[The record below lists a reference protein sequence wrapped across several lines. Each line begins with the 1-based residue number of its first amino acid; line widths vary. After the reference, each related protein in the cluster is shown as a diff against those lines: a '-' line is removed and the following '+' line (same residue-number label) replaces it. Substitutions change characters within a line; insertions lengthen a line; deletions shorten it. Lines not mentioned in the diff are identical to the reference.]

1 MIRTT
6 FLFCLI
12 IIVVYFANQG
22 DVVSTVDTVDIEGE
36 FNLSDE
42 KLITERAKLFIG
54 KNIYNIDLRHYK
66 NEFEKIPWIKYS
78 QISINPPSN
87 LTVKIIEH
95 NPMFLWNEQIYVNS
109 EMQTFTTPNL
119 PIKNIL
125 RLASNNYSHEEMY
138 NLFKSVQS
146 FLLDI
151 NEIIIALSKQ
161 DDMLEIKSEN
171 LTFIVR
177 HSRYREKIRE
187 FVSIYPDFESK
198 LNKRKKIHIDL
209 RYPTGFAVR

>member
-125 RLASNNYSHEEMY
+125 RLASNNYSYEEMY

-151 NEIIIALSKQ
+151 NETIIALSKQ

-177 HSRYREKIRE
+177 HSRYPEKIRE

-198 LNKRKKIHIDL
+198 LNKRKTIHIDL

>member
-12 IIVVYFANQG
+12 IVVVYFANQG

-54 KNIYNIDLRHYK
+54 KNIYNINLRHHK

>member
-6 FLFCLI
+6 FIFCLI

-125 RLASNNYSHEEMY
+125 RLASNNYSYEEMY

-151 NEIIIALSKQ
+151 NETIIALSKQ

-177 HSRYREKIRE
+177 HSRYPEKIRE

>member
-1 MIRTT
+1 MIRTA
-6 FLFCLI
+6 FLFCII
-12 IIVVYFANQG
+12 IIVVYFVNQD

-54 KNIYNIDLRHYK
+54 KNIYNIDLRHHK

-95 NPMFLWNEQIYVNS
+95 DPMFLWNEEIYVNS
-109 EMQTFTTPNL
+109 ELQTFTTPNL

-125 RLASNNYSHEEMY
+125 RLASNNYSYVEMY
-138 NLFKSVQS
+138 NLFKSLQS
-146 FLLDI
+146 FLSDI
-151 NEIIIALSKQ
+151 NEIVIALSKQ

-171 LTFIVR
+171 LSFVVR
-177 HSRYREKIRE
+177 HSRYREKIKE
-187 FVSIYPDFESK
+187 FVSIYPNFKSK

>member
-1 MIRTT
+1 MIRII
-6 FLFCLI
+6 FLFCITI
-12 IIVVYFANQG
+12 IIVYFSYQG
-22 DVVSTVDTVDIEGE
+22 DFISTVDTVEIEGE
-36 FNLSDE
+36 FNFSDE
-42 KLITERAKLFIG
+42 ELITERAKLFLG
-54 KNIYNIDLRHYK
+54 KNIYNINLRHHK
-66 NEFEKIPWIKYS
+66 NEFQKIPWIKYS

-95 NPMFLWNEQIYVNS
+95 NPLFLWNEKIYVNS
-109 EMQTFTTPNL
+109 EMHSFITPNL

-125 RLASNNYSHEEMY
+125 RLSSNNYNHEEMY
-138 NLFKSVQS
+138 DLFQSVQS

-151 NEIIIALSKQ
+151 NEVIIALSKQ

-187 FVSIYPDFESK
+187 FVSIYPDFKSK

>member
-6 FLFCLI
+6 FLFCMI
-12 IIVVYFANQG
+12 IIVAYFVNQG

-54 KNIYNIDLRHYK
+54 KNIYNINLRHYK

-95 NPMFLWNEQIYVNS
+95 NPLFLWNEEIYVNS
-109 EMQTFTTPNL
+109 EMQIFTTPNL

-125 RLASNNYSHEEMY
+125 RLASNDYSYEEMY

-198 LNKRKKIHIDL
+198 LNKRKTIHIDL

>member
-12 IIVVYFANQG
+12 IVVVYFANQG

>member
-1 MIRTT
+1 MIRTA
-6 FLFCLI
+6 FLFCII
-12 IIVVYFANQG
+12 IIVVYFVNQD

-125 RLASNNYSHEEMY
+125 RLASNNYSYEEMY

-151 NEIIIALSKQ
+151 NETIIALSKQ

>member
-125 RLASNNYSHEEMY
+125 RLASNNYSYEEMY

-177 HSRYREKIRE
+177 HSRYPEKIRE

>member
-1 MIRTT
+1 MIRIF
-6 FLFCLI
+6 FLFCI
-12 IIVVYFANQG
+12 TIIVVYFSYQ
-22 DVVSTVDTVDIEGE
+22 DDFISTVDTVEIEGE
-36 FNLSDE
+36 FNFSDE
-42 KLITERAKLFIG
+42 ELITERAKLFLG
-54 KNIYNIDLRHYK
+54 KNIYNINLRHHK
-66 NEFEKIPWIKYS
+66 NEFQKIPWVKYS

-95 NPMFLWNEQIYVNS
+95 NPLFLWNEKIYVNS
-109 EMQTFTTPNL
+109 EMQSFITPNL

-125 RLASNNYSHEEMY
+125 RLSSNNYNHEKMY
-138 NLFKSVQS
+138 DLFQSVQS

-151 NEIIIALSKQ
+151 NEVIIALSKQ

-187 FVSIYPDFESK
+187 FVSIYPDFKSK

>member
-125 RLASNNYSHEEMY
+125 RLASNNYSYEEMY

-151 NEIIIALSKQ
+151 NETIIALSKH

>member
-95 NPMFLWNEQIYVNS
+95 NPLFLWNEEIYVNS

-125 RLASNNYSHEEMY
+125 RLASNNYSYEEMY

>member
-95 NPMFLWNEQIYVNS
+95 NPLFLWNEEIYVNS
-109 EMQTFTTPNL
+109 EMQIFTTPNL

-125 RLASNNYSHEEMY
+125 RLASNNYSYEEMY

-198 LNKRKKIHIDL
+198 LNKRKTIHIDL

>member
-12 IIVVYFANQG
+12 IVVVYFANQG

-54 KNIYNIDLRHYK
+54 KNIYNINLRHHK

-125 RLASNNYSHEEMY
+125 RLASNNYSYEEMY

-151 NEIIIALSKQ
+151 NETIIALSKQ

>member
-125 RLASNNYSHEEMY
+125 RLASNNYSYEEMY

-151 NEIIIALSKQ
+151 NETIIALSKQ

>member
-12 IIVVYFANQG
+12 IVVVYFANQG

-177 HSRYREKIRE
+177 HSRYPEKIRE

>member
-125 RLASNNYSHEEMY
+125 RLASNDYSYEEMY

>member
-125 RLASNNYSHEEMY
+125 RLASNNYSYVEMY
-138 NLFKSVQS
+138 NLFKSLQS
-146 FLLDI
+146 FLSDI
-151 NEIIIALSKQ
+151 NEIVIALSKQ

-171 LTFIVR
+171 LSFVVR
-177 HSRYREKIRE
+177 HSRYREKIKE
-187 FVSIYPDFESK
+187 FVSIYPNFKSK

>member
-54 KNIYNIDLRHYK
+54 KNIYNIDLRHHK

-125 RLASNNYSHEEMY
+125 RLASNNYSYEEMY

-151 NEIIIALSKQ
+151 NETIIALSKQ

-177 HSRYREKIRE
+177 HSRYPEKIRE

>member
-12 IIVVYFANQG
+12 IVVVYFANQG

-125 RLASNNYSHEEMY
+125 RLASNNYSYEEMY

-151 NEIIIALSKQ
+151 NETIIALSKQ

-177 HSRYREKIRE
+177 HSRYPEKIRE

>member
-125 RLASNNYSHEEMY
+125 RLASNNYSYEEMY

-151 NEIIIALSKQ
+151 NETIIALSKQ

-177 HSRYREKIRE
+177 HSRYPEKIRE

>member
-1 MIRTT
+1 MIRTA
-6 FLFCLI
+6 FLFCII
-12 IIVVYFANQG
+12 IIVVYFVNQD

-54 KNIYNIDLRHYK
+54 KNIYNIDLRHHK

>member
-54 KNIYNIDLRHYK
+54 KNIYNINLRHHK

>member
-177 HSRYREKIRE
+177 HSRYPEKIRE

>member
-1 MIRTT
+1 MIRTA
-6 FLFCLI
+6 FLFCII
-12 IIVVYFANQG
+12 IIVVYFVNQD

-54 KNIYNIDLRHYK
+54 KNIYNIDLRHHK

-125 RLASNNYSHEEMY
+125 RLASNNYSYEEMY

-151 NEIIIALSKQ
+151 NETIIALSKQ

-177 HSRYREKIRE
+177 HSRYPEKIRE

>member
-12 IIVVYFANQG
+12 IVVVYFANQG

-125 RLASNNYSHEEMY
+125 RLASNNYSYEEMY

-177 HSRYREKIRE
+177 HSRYPEKIRE